1 MTTLSL
7 TNENV
12 KSVVRCWGDN
22 DPIMQNYHD
31 REWGV
36 PVYDSRALWEKLMLD
51 GFQAGLSWRIILT
64 KRDALRQAFC
74 GFDPEKVATFNEH
87 DIEKLAVNPDIIRS
101 RTKIKAVINNA
112 RAYLRMQE
120 TGEDFSRW
128 VWQQVGGKP
137 IQHKGPIPTRSELS
151 ENIANQLKRRGFSFV
166 GPVIVYAWMEATGI
180 INSHRPDCF
189 RRHQVS

>member
-1 MTTLSL
+1 MI
-7 TNENV
+7 NNAGKE
-12 KSVVRCWGDN
+12 VVRCWGDN
-22 DPIMQNYHD
+22 DPIMQQYHD
-31 REWGV
+31 LEWGV

-74 GFDPEKVATFNEH
+74 GFDPLKVATFTED
-87 DIEKLAVNPDIIRS
+87 DIERLAVNPEIIRS
-101 RTKIKAVINNA
+101 RMKIRAVVNNA

-120 TGEDFSRW
+120 AGEDFASW

-137 IQHKGPIPTRSELS
+137 IQHVGPIPTRSELS
-151 ENIANQLKRRGFSFV
+151 EKIAKQLKRRGFSFV

-180 INSHRPDCF
+180 INSHRQDCF